1 MFADYAERGEA
12 FAASVARLAARQ
24 EQGGEPRGNP

>member
-12 FAASVARLAARQ
+12 FAASVARLANRHD
-24 EQGGEPRGNP
+24 EGGGPGGSR